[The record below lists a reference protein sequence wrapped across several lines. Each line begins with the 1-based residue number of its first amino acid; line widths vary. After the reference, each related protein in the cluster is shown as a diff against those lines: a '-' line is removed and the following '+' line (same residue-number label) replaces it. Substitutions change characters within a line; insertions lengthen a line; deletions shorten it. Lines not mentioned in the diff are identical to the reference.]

1 MSNVKAILN
10 SLNDDQKEVVKNIH
24 GKYAVLA
31 TAGSGKTHCMV
42 SRVDYMINM
51 GIDARNILMFTF
63 TKKAAEEMKERA
75 IKNIGEDANNLTVS
89 TYHSFCVK
97 ILRMFIDKLN
107 LGYNKHFTIYDEGDR
122 ESMVNNILKELSKK
136 NDDLKE
142 YKPKEI
148 IRYISYFKDNL
159 MDPSDVDAK
168 FKGIE
173 RYQHANI
180 IYKELTKRM
189 RSNNAVDFDDMLF
202 LSVKL
207 IQSYQEVQN
216 ILNNK
221 YRYIIADEFQDSSP
235 IDLKFIELLAG
246 RDNEKWNICV
256 VGDIDQSIYSFRGT
270 NVNEILK
277 FIRNN
282 EFTILNM
289 GQNYRST
296 INIVKGSDSLIVN
309 NTERISKKVFTENEI
324 GPKITFM
331 RPYDVD
337 AEAKSVCKLIKA
349 SSKAGWSYNDIAI
362 LYRTNVLSRRL
373 EEEFIRN
380 GIPYRIVNGL
390 SFYSRKE
397 VKDILAY
404 VKLLANP
411 KDTESFRRIANVPKR
426 GIGDA
431 SVIQIIAHATVNHS
445 NNVIAACKDVPLRT
459 SKARAGAEEF
469 SAIMEQLSEVAQL
482 IEVNIDGNRNLGEL
496 LSEIVSITD
505 YRSYLNDT
513 EKDEDVI
520 YNKMENIQELISIAH
535 DYNNI
540 DEFIE
545 SIMTYVHEDKEE
557 EDNQPKINLMT
568 IHGSKGLEW
577 PIVIVVG
584 CVENCL
590 PHIISIKENNIEEE
604 RRLMYVAMTRAK
616 GQLVLTGV
624 QKMYDR
630 KGAIHEVPR
639 SRFINEINSKY
650 INIIK

>member
-1 MSNVKAILN
+1 MSDIKTILD

-51 GIDARNILMFTF
+51 GIDAKNILMFTF

-75 IKNIGEDANNLTVS
+75 IKAIGEEASNLTVS

-97 ILRMFIDKLN
+97 ILRVFIDRLG
-107 LGYNKHFTIYDEGDR
+107 LGYDKHFTIYDEGDR
-122 ESMVNNILKELSKK
+122 ESMVNNIMKELSKK
-136 NDDLKE
+136 HDCLKQ

-159 MDPSDVDAK
+159 MTSEDVKSK
-168 FKGIE
+168 FVNIE
-173 RYQHANI
+173 KYQHANI
-180 IYKELTKRM
+180 VYKELTDRM
-189 RSNNAVDFDDMLF
+189 RKNNAVDFDDMLF

-207 IQSYQEVQN
+207 MEGHQEVQT
-216 ILNNK
+216 ILNNQ

-235 IDLKFIELLAG
+235 IDLRFINLLAG
-246 RDNEKWNICV
+246 RNNEKWNLCV
-256 VGDIDQSIYSFRGT
+256 VGDIDQSIYGFRGT

-282 EFTILNM
+282 NLTILNM

-309 NTERISKKVFTENEI
+309 NKERISKKVFTENEI
-324 GPKITFM
+324 GTKITFM
-331 RPYDVD
+331 RPRDEYNE
-337 AEAKSVCKLIKA
+337 AELVHKLIKA
-349 SSKAGWSYNDIAI
+349 SNRAGWSYNDIAI

-373 EEEFIRN
+373 EENLIRN
-380 GIPYRIVNGL
+380 GIPYKIVNGL

-404 VKLLANP
+404 IKLLANP
-411 KDTESFRRIANVPKR
+411 KDTESFRRIANIPKR
-426 GIGDA
+426 GIGDT
-431 SVIQIIAHATVNHS
+431 SVTQILFHAITKYD
-445 NNVIAACKDVPLRT
+445 NNIIAACKDAPLRT

-469 SAIMEQLSEVAQL
+469 SAIMEQLSEIAQL
-482 IEVNIDGNRNLGEL
+482 ISVNIDGNRNLGEL
-496 LSEIVSITD
+496 ISEILTLVD
-505 YRSYLNDT
+505 YRSYLNEI
-513 EKDEDVI
+513 EKDENIV
-520 YNKMENIQELISIAH
+520 YEKMENVQELISIAR
-535 DYNNI
+535 DYNDI
-540 DEFIE
+540 DDFIE
-545 SIMTYVHEDKEE
+545 SIMTYVQEDKTDDD
-557 EDNQPKINLMT
+557 DNPKVNLMT

-577 PIVIVVG
+577 PIVIVIG

-590 PHIISIKENNIEEE
+590 PHVISIKEGNVEEE

-616 GQLVLTGV
+616 NQLILSGTQKIHDRTG
-624 QKMYDR
+624 
-630 KGAIHEVPR
+630 EVSSATR
-639 SRFINEINSKY
+639 SRFISEINSKY
-650 INIIK
+650 INIM

>member
-1 MSNVKAILN
+1 MSDIKTILG

-51 GIDARNILMFTF
+51 GIDAKNILMFTF

-75 IKNIGEDANNLTVS
+75 IKAIGEEASNLTVS

-97 ILRMFIDKLN
+97 ILRVFIDRLG
-107 LGYNKHFTIYDEGDR
+107 LGYDKHFTIYDEGDR
-122 ESMVNNILKELSKK
+122 ESMVNNIMKEFSKK
-136 NDDLKE
+136 HDCLKQ
-142 YKPKEI
+142 YKSKEI

-159 MDPSDVDAK
+159 MSPEDVKSK
-168 FKGIE
+168 FVNIE
-173 RYQHANI
+173 KYQHANI
-180 IYKELTKRM
+180 VYKELTDRM
-189 RSNNAVDFDDMLF
+189 RKNNAVDFDDMLF

-207 IQSYQEVQN
+207 MESHSEVQS

-235 IDLKFIELLAG
+235 IDLRFIKLLAG
-246 RDNEKWNICV
+246 RDNEKWNLCV
-256 VGDIDQSIYSFRGT
+256 VGDIDQSIYGFRGT

-282 EFTILNM
+282 NFNILNM

-331 RPYDVD
+331 RPRDED
-337 AEAKSVCKLIKA
+337 SEANTVYNLIRA
-349 SSKAGWSYNDIAI
+349 SNRAGWSYNDIAI

-373 EEEFIRN
+373 EENFIRN
-380 GIPYRIVNGL
+380 GIPYKIVNGL

-397 VKDILAY
+397 IKDILAY

-411 KDTESFRRIANVPKR
+411 KDTESFRRIANIPKR

-431 SVIQIIAHATVNHS
+431 SVMQIIMHSSIKHS
-445 NNVIAACKDVPLRT
+445 NNIIAACKDAPLRT

-469 SAIMEQLSEVAQL
+469 SAIMEQLSEIAQL
-482 IEVNIDGNRNLGEL
+482 ILVNADGNRNLGEL
-496 LSEIVSITD
+496 INEIVTLID
-505 YRSYLNDT
+505 YRSYLNDN

-520 YNKMENIQELISIAH
+520 YERMENVQELISIAR
-535 DYNNI
+535 DYNDI
-540 DEFIE
+540 DDFIE
-545 SIMTYVHEDKEE
+545 SIMTYIHEDNDD
-557 EDNQPKINLMT
+557 EDDKPKVNLMT

-590 PHIISIKENNIEEE
+590 PHIISIKEGNVEEE

-616 GQLVLTGV
+616 EQLVLTGV

-630 KGAIHEVPR
+630 TGNIYDVTK

-650 INIIK
+650 INIIQ

>member
-1 MSNVKAILN
+1 MSDIKTILG
-10 SLNDDQKEVVKNIH
+10 SLNDDQKEVVKNIY

-51 GIDARNILMFTF
+51 GIDAKNILMFTF

-75 IKNIGEDANNLTVS
+75 IKAIGEQASNLTVS

-97 ILRMFIDKLN
+97 ILRIFIDRLG
-107 LGYNKHFTIYDEGDR
+107 LGYDKHFTIYDEGDR
-122 ESMVNNILKELSKK
+122 ESMVNSIMKEFSKT
-136 NDDLKE
+136 NTDLKQ
-142 YKPKEI
+142 YKSKEI

-159 MDPSDVDAK
+159 MTPEDVDAK
-168 FKGIE
+168 FVNIE

-189 RSNNAVDFDDMLF
+189 RKNNAVDFDDMLF
-202 LSVKL
+202 LTVKL
-207 IQSYQEVQN
+207 MESHSEVQN
-216 ILNNK
+216 VLNNK

-235 IDLKFIELLAG
+235 IDLRFIKLLAG
-246 RDNEKWNICV
+246 RDNDKWNLCV

-277 FIRNN
+277 FIRDNN
-282 EFTILNM
+282 FNILNM

-331 RPYDVD
+331 RPMDEN
-337 AEAKSVCKLIKA
+337 AEAETVYKLIKA
-349 SSKAGWSYNDIAI
+349 SNKAGWSYNDIAI

-373 EEEFIRN
+373 EENLIRN
-380 GIPYRIVNGL
+380 GIPYKIVNGL

-411 KDTESFRRIANVPKR
+411 KDTESFRRIANIPKR

-431 SVIQIIAHATVNHS
+431 SVTQILFHAIS
-445 NNVIAACKDVPLRT
+445 KYGNNVVAACKDAPLRT

-469 SAIMEQLSEVAQL
+469 SAIMDQLSELAQL
-482 IEVNIDGNRNLGEL
+482 ISVNIDGKRNLGEL
-496 LSEIVSITD
+496 IREIITIID

-513 EKDEDVI
+513 EKDEDLV
-520 YNKMENIQELISIAH
+520 YERMENVQELISIAK
-535 DYNNI
+535 DYNDI
-540 DEFIE
+540 DDFIE
-545 SIMTYVHEDKEE
+545 SIMTYIQDDTEE
-557 EDNQPKINLMT
+557 SENDPKVNLMT

-584 CVENCL
+584 CIENCL
-590 PHIISIKENNIEEE
+590 PHIISIKEGNVEEE

-616 GQLVLTGV
+616 SQLILSGTQRVH
-624 QKMYDR
+624 DR
-630 KGAIHEVPR
+630 SGEVNR
-639 SRFINEINSKY
+639 AAMSRFISEINSKY
-650 INIIK
+650 IDIVK

>member
-1 MSNVKAILN
+1 MSDIKTILD
-10 SLNDDQKEVVKNIH
+10 SLNDDQKKVVKNIY

-51 GIDARNILMFTF
+51 GIDAENILMFTF

-75 IKNIGEDANNLTVS
+75 IKNIGQEASKLTVS

-97 ILRMFIDKLN
+97 VLRQFIDKLN
-107 LGYNKHFTIYDEGDR
+107 LGYNSHFTIYDEGDR
-122 ESMVNNILKELSKK
+122 ESMISNIMKDLSKS
-136 NDDLKE
+136 NSDLKQ

-148 IRYISYFKDNL
+148 IRYISFFKDNL

-168 FKGIE
+168 FVNIE
-173 RYQHANI
+173 KYQHANI
-180 IYKELTKRM
+180 IYKEFMNRM
-189 RSNNAVDFDDMLF
+189 RKNNAVDFDDMLF

-207 IQSYQEVQN
+207 MEQHSWIQD
-216 ILNNK
+216 ILSNK
-221 YRYIIADEFQDSSP
+221 YKFIVADEFQDSSP
-235 IDLKFIELLAG
+235 IDLRFIKLLAG
-246 RDNEKWNICV
+246 KNKDNWNLCV

-270 NVNEILK
+270 NVKKVLD

-282 EFTILNM
+282 NFNILNM

-331 RPYDVD
+331 RPMDEN
-337 AEAKSVCKLIKA
+337 AEAEMVHKLIKA
-349 SSKAGWSYNDIAI
+349 SNKAGWSYNDIAI

-373 EEEFIRN
+373 EENLIRN
-380 GIPYRIVNGL
+380 GIPYKIVNGL

-404 VKLLANP
+404 IKLLANP

-426 GIGDA
+426 GIGDT
-431 SVIQIIAHATVNHS
+431 SVTQILFHAVNKY
-445 NNVIAACKDVPLRT
+445 NNNIVAACKDVPLRT

-482 IEVNIDGNRNLGEL
+482 IEVNLDGDRNLSEL
-496 LSEIVSITD
+496 IKEIITMID
-505 YRSYLNDT
+505 YRDYLNET
-513 EKDEDVI
+513 EKDEDLV
-520 YNKMENIQELISIAH
+520 YERMENVQELVSIAK

-545 SIMTYVHEDKEE
+545 SIMTYVQEDTEE
-557 EDNQPKINLMT
+557 ADNNPKVNLMT

-577 PIVIVVG
+577 PIVIVIG
-584 CVENCL
+584 CIENCL
-590 PHIISIKENNIEEE
+590 PHIISIKEGNVEEE

-616 GQLVLTGV
+616 SQLILSGTQRIHDRTGEIS
-624 QKMYDR
+624 R
-630 KGAIHEVPR
+630 AAT

-650 INIIK
+650 INIVK

>member
-1 MSNVKAILN
+1 MSDIKTILD

-51 GIDARNILMFTF
+51 GIDAKNILMFTF

-75 IKNIGEDANNLTVS
+75 IKAIGEEASNLTVS

-97 ILRMFIDKLN
+97 ILRVFVDRLG
-107 LGYNKHFTIYDEGDR
+107 LGYDKHFTIYDEGDR
-122 ESMVNNILKELSKK
+122 ESMVNNIMKEFSKK
-136 NDDLKE
+136 HDCLKQ

-159 MDPSDVDAK
+159 MSPEDVDTK
-168 FKGIE
+168 FVNIE

-189 RSNNAVDFDDMLF
+189 RKNNAVDFDDMLF

-207 IQSYQEVQN
+207 MESHQEVQT
-216 ILNNK
+216 ILNNQ

-235 IDLKFIELLAG
+235 IDLRFIKLLAG
-246 RDNEKWNICV
+246 RDNDKWNLCV
-256 VGDIDQSIYSFRGT
+256 VGDIDQSIYGFRGT

-282 EFTILNM
+282 NLTILNM

-309 NTERISKKVFTENEI
+309 NKERISKKVFTENEV
-324 GPKITFM
+324 GTKITFI
-331 RPYDVD
+331 RPRDEYNE
-337 AEAKSVCKLIKA
+337 AELVHKLIKA
-349 SSKAGWSYNDIAI
+349 SNRAGWSYNDIAI

-373 EEEFIRN
+373 EENLIRN
-380 GIPYRIVNGL
+380 GIPYKIVNGL

-404 VKLLANP
+404 IKLLANP
-411 KDTESFRRIANVPKR
+411 KDTESFRRIANIPKR
-426 GIGDA
+426 GIGDT
-431 SVIQIIAHATVNHS
+431 SVTQILFHAITKYD
-445 NNVIAACKDVPLRT
+445 NNIIAACKDAPLRT

-469 SAIMEQLSEVAQL
+469 SAIMEQLSEIAQL
-482 IEVNIDGNRNLGEL
+482 ISINIDGNRNLGEL
-496 LSEIVSITD
+496 INEILTLVD
-505 YRSYLNDT
+505 YRNYLNET
-513 EKDEDVI
+513 EKDENIV
-520 YNKMENIQELISIAH
+520 YEKMENVKELISIAR

-540 DEFIE
+540 DDFIE
-545 SIMTYVHEDKEE
+545 SIMTYVQEDKMDD
-557 EDNQPKINLMT
+557 DNNPKVNLMT

-577 PIVIVVG
+577 PIVIVIG

-590 PHIISIKENNIEEE
+590 PHVISIKEGNVEEE

-616 GQLVLTGV
+616 NQLILSGTQKIHDRTGEISS
-624 QKMYDR
+624 
-630 KGAIHEVPR
+630 ATR
-639 SRFINEINSKY
+639 SRFISEINSKY
-650 INIIK
+650 INIMQ